1 MEVRW
6 LPFAQEQLEVV
17 VRYVVDNFGEMTAKN
32 SLQSILDKVD
42 ALRACPKRSVWD
54 KKFSTSLVKVRHLN
68 IGPTVLYYLLDQE
81 EVVVIAVM
89 HCKQSPA
96 TVNRTIRY
104 VLDNYM

>member
-6 LPFAQEQLEVV
+6 LPFAQEKL
-17 VRYVVDNFGEMTAKN
+17 
-32 SLQSILDKVD
+32 
-42 ALRACPKRSVWD
+42 
-54 KKFSTSLVKVRHLN
+54 
-68 IGPTVLYYLLDQE
+68 